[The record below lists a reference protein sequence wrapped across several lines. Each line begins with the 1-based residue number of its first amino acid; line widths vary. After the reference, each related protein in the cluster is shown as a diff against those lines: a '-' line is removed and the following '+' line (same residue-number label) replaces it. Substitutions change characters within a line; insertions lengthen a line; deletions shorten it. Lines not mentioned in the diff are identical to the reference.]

1 MGRKRGTGSI
11 VHDVKMCL
19 KEIDRIGQSK
29 RDAREA
35 GTVGIHSL
43 KQKAHTMSACQNF
56 VKWTRD
62 VHGVRK
68 VHELTQ
74 EHYKAYIGHLEQQ
87 ERSAGHR
94 QNVETALKHLQRGLN
109 ARSERFGKEQVVF
122 VSERRLTAPA
132 ASEGVSNRSYSN
144 EEVRKLLKHVPATTA
159 DAVKLM
165 RGLGFR
171 VREAANVRTEHFVQK
186 EAGGWRVQI
195 DQGAGIT
202 KGGRFRHFDVPKP
215 FEQELERMLQG
226 KRPEERLVPVQVD
239 TIRQAVS
246 KGLKTAGIEQNRRGC
261 HGFRHAYARER
272 IDILF
277 RQRGLSDTG
286 HTMMQRVL
294 ENRQEGKPADYGI
307 LTAADK
313 RLYAEVRG
321 VMDRVHA
328 EIGHGANRWDLAMRY
343 MKA

>member
-1 MGRKRGTGSI
+1 
-11 VHDVKMCL
+11 
-19 KEIDRIGQSK
+19 
-29 RDAREA
+29 
-35 GTVGIHSL
+35 
-43 KQKAHTMSACQNF
+43 MSERCM
-56 VKWTRD
+56 
-62 VHGVRK
+62 
-68 VHELTQ
+68 LIQ

-87 ERSAGHR
+87 GRSAGHR

-109 ARSERFGKEQVVF
+109 VRSERFGKEPVVF
-122 VSERRLTAPA
+122 VPERRLTAPS

-144 EEVRKLLKHVPATTA
+144 EEVKRLLKHVPATTA

-171 VREAANVRTEHFVQK
+171 VREAANVRAEHFVQK
-186 EAGGWRVQI
+186 ETGGWHVQI

-215 FEQELERMLQG
+215 FERELERILEGRQ
-226 KRPEERLVPVQVD
+226 PEERLVPVQVD

-272 IDILF
+272 ISVLF
-277 RQRGLSDTG
+277 QECGLGDGG

-294 ENRQEGKPADYGI
+294 ENRIEGKPADYGI
-307 LTAADK
+307 LTATDR
-313 RLYAEVRG
+313 RLYAKVRD

-343 MKA
+343 MKT